1 MAALVPSFCAFPSSP
16 THPATTTDRYESVRR
31 VASGNRR
38 EEQVARREKERSP
51 MDPSTRGTDTLET
64 MPRMPK
70 RAVVLFSAAVTSV
83 LLREKM

>member
-1 MAALVPSFCAFPSSP
+1 
-16 THPATTTDRYESVRR
+16 
-31 VASGNRR
+31 
-38 EEQVARREKERSP
+38 
-51 MDPSTRGTDTLET
+51 LET